1 MDKLQNTENKILE
14 SARTVFHQKG
24 FNGARMQEIADLA
37 GINKALLHYYFR
49 NKESLFEKVFNE
61 TFAQLASKMSEIFL
75 SEMTL
80 MSKIEIFVNF
90 YFNFISRHSFV
101 VQFIINAL
109 HDKPEQLRDIILKQN
124 LAPELLL
131 EQIRK
136 QLREEMG
143 LEIDPLHIYVNI
155 LGLVIFPVVAK
166 PLIQSL
172 FQFSDE
178 RMDLFYEQR
187 KKIVPTF
194 IANALKGYEK
204 DKSLV

>member
-1 MDKLQNTENKILE
+1 MDNRQNPEEKILE
-14 SARTVFHQKG
+14 AARLVFHQKG

-37 GINKALLHYYFR
+37 GMNKALLHYYFR

-61 TFAQLASKMSEIFL
+61 TFAQMASKMSEIFL

-80 MSKIEIFVNF
+80 MSKIQIFINF
-90 YFNFISRHSFV
+90 YLNFISRHSFV

-109 HDKPEQLRDIILKQN
+109 HDKPEQLREIILKQN
-124 LAPELLL
+124 LVPELML

-143 LEIDPLHIYVNI
+143 LDIDPLHIYVNI
-155 LGLVIFPVVAK
+155 LGLTVFPVVAK

-172 FQFSDE
+172 FRITDE
-178 RMDLFYEQR
+178 RMDVFFEQR

-194 IANALKGYEK
+194 IENALKGYEK
-204 DKSLV
+204 DKSLL